1 MLKRHSLTDEGS
13 YTSLKLII
21 FSEICP
27 PGSYKNS
34 ACFANELKQV
44 ACLGDSG
51 GPIFFIHQKQVYL
64 YAIISSTG
72 AHKCQADEVG
82 TLRYPTV
89 GARIKD
95 EEITWISDQSGSLVK
110 NCVKP

>member
-1 MLKRHSLTDEGS
+1 MKNNFFNNLQT
-13 YTSLKLII
+13 IAF
-21 FSEICP
+21 FSKICP
-27 PGSYKNS
+27 PESYKNS
-34 ACFANELKQV
+34 ACFANENKQV

-51 GPIFFIHQKQVYL
+51 GPIFFIHQNQVYL
-64 YAIISSTG
+64 YAIMSSS
-72 AHKCQADEVG
+72 ADPKCQVDDKG
-82 TLRYPTV
+82 SLRYPTV

>member
-1 MLKRHSLTDEGS
+1 M
-13 YTSLKLII
+13 I

-44 ACLGDSG
+44 GCLGDSR
-51 GPIFFIHQKQVYL
+51 GPIFFIHQNHVYL
-64 YAIISSTG
+64 CAIISQSAT
-72 AHKCQADEVG
+72 HKCQANEKG
-82 TLRYPTV
+82 TWRYPTV
-89 GARIKD
+89 GTKI
-95 EEITWISDQSGSLVK
+95 EEEDITWISVQSGSLVK